1 MRSLLTT
8 LKESALRLVS
18 KLMPSMLRGS
28 GEQHEA
34 IETAR
39 GRDAGCDCAEPG
51 ACGRTCAAGDSG
63 AAGVIVKPGSYIEIQ
78 TPRPLHMKHSEILKG
93 ARKLLEDR
101 EWFAVEDA
109 ILQTFNTRDDLKR
122 CDELLDW
129 IETMLDGKDPFGW
142 LVAHYP
148 EATTQDLIQP
158 QIDYLDR
165 LIGYLESLGK

>member
-63 AAGVIVKPGSYIEIQ
+63 AAA
-78 TPRPLHMKHSEILKG
+78 RHMKHSEILKG
-93 ARKLLEDR
+93 ARQLLVDR

-109 ILQTFNTRDDLKR
+109 ILQTFNTKADIERGN
-122 CDELLDW
+122 ELLDW

>member
-1 MRSLLTT
+1 MLLTT

-18 KLMPSMLRGS
+18 KLMPGLLRGP

-34 IETAR
+34 VETAR
-39 GRDAGCDCAEPG
+39 GGDVGCDCAEPG

-63 AAGVIVKPGSYIEIQ
+63 AAA
-78 TPRPLHMKHSEILKG
+78 RHMKHSEILKG
-93 ARKLLEDR
+93 ARQLLVLHEGIST
-101 EWFAVEDA
+101 EDA
-109 ILQTFNTRDDLKR
+109 ILLTFNTWGDTESGK
-122 CDELLDW
+122 ELLDW
-129 IETMLDGKDPFGW
+129 IETMLDGKDPLGW
-142 LVAHYP
+142 LRDHYP

>member
-1 MRSLLTT
+1 MLLST
-8 LKESALRLVS
+8 LKESAQRLVS
-18 KLMPSMLRGS
+18 KLLPGLLRGS
-28 GEQHEA
+28 GEQRET

-39 GRDAGCDCAEPG
+39 GSDAGCDCAEPG

-63 AAGVIVKPGSYIEIQ
+63 AVA
-78 TPRPLHMKHSEILKG
+78 RHMKHSEILKG

-142 LVAHYP
+142 LIAHYP
-148 EATTQDLIQP
+148 EATTQELIQP

-165 LIGYLESLGK
+165 LIAYLEGMGK